1 MKLFPTLG
9 LLAVA
14 ATLAGCGSATNN
26 GLLPSGPVMP
36 PLPQSVSQ
44 PAPST
49 AAPVVVPQV
58 KLPQTAKIPAASI
71 REENLPTQALSS
83 QASASAVV
91 VPEAKVVAPI
101 VNSAA
106 NINSSDFAQSWT
118 QDLASARQQSTSC
131 IGESGAQRS
140 ACWQSVSTWAHARAA
155 SYGSAAKVLTG
166 AQAEQAGAAQKFFQ
180 TTGQWASAC
189 SSLSAADCAK
199 SPLIAQMQQWKSSVG
214 ISAGGGK

>member
-36 PLPQSVSQ
+36 SLPQPVSQ

-49 AAPVVVPQV
+49 AAPVVPKV
-58 KLPQTAKIPAASI
+58 KLPQVAKKPASSI
-71 REENLPTQALSS
+71 REENLPTQTLSS
-83 QASASAVV
+83 QASAPATV
-91 VPEAKVVAPI
+91 VPEAKTVTPM

-106 NINSSDFAQSWT
+106 KINSSDFAQSWT

-140 ACWQSVSTWAHARAA
+140 ACWQGVSNWAQARAA
-155 SYGSAAKVLTG
+155 SYGSAAKILTG

-180 TTGQWASAC
+180 TTSQWASAC
-189 SSLSAADCAK
+189 SSLSAEDCAK
-199 SPLIAQMQQWKSSVG
+199 SPLIAQIQQWKLSVG
-214 ISAGGGK
+214 ISAGSGK